1 MPGIKRRKKEPS
13 SKGFS
18 SVIFKWFRSA
28 MLKPAE
34 SNKKRARLFNV

>member
-1 MPGIKRRKKEPS
+1 MPGIKRRIKEPS

-18 SVIFKWFRSA
+18 SDIFKWFRSA

-34 SNKKRARLFNV
+34 SNKKKS